1 MNERARLRVR
11 VLSTRVCLFVHIR
24 VCFWAYVCLL
34 ISHLTSFVMASF
46 ILCMLMC
53 INFYCLAEE

>member
-1 MNERARLRVR
+1 MRGLGC
-11 VLSTRVCLFVHIR
+11 VCVCYPHAC